1 MKFVRRKHLQ
11 EAVELN
17 ITAFMNLMVI
27 LVPFLLI
34 TAVFSRMT
42 VLELNLPALDTQE
55 NSQQQLKLALQL
67 VVRETSFDIQDANL
81 GLIRRIERSADAV
94 DWKLFTKVLLEIK
107 SRFPEEQ
114 NITLLLEPGVSY
126 KTMIEVMDHVRSAD
140 IVQIANLETVE
151 LFPNISIGDA
161 PAVTVL
167 DPAAANPDAISPAGL
182 QDNTGQPQDDTETQL

>member
-1 MKFVRRKHLQ
+1 MKFPRRKHLQ

-42 VLELNLPALDTQE
+42 VLELNLPTLDEAQE
-55 NSQQQLKLALQL
+55 NVQEELKLALQL
-67 VVRETSFDIQDANL
+67 VIRESSFDIQDANL
-81 GLIRRIERSADAV
+81 GLIRRIERNPSGE
-94 DWKLFTKVLLEIK
+94 DWKTFSQVLIEIK

-114 NITLLLEPGVSY
+114 SITLLLEPGVSY

-140 IVQIANLETVE
+140 VVQVASLETVE
-151 LFPNISIGDA
+151 LFPEISIGDA
-161 PAVTVL
+161 PALTIV
-167 DPAAANPDAISPAGL
+167 DPA
-182 QDNTGQPQDDTETQL
+182 QQPVQEVQQ

>member
-1 MKFVRRKHLQ
+1 MKFPRRKHLQ

-42 VLELNLPALDTQE
+42 VLELNLPTLDEAQK
-55 NSQQQLKLALQL
+55 NSQEELKLALQL
-67 VVRETSFDIQDANL
+67 VVRESSFDIQDANL
-81 GLIRRIERSADAV
+81 GLIRRIERNPNGE
-94 DWKLFTKVLLEIK
+94 DWKIFSQVLIEIK

-140 IVQIANLETVE
+140 VVQLASLETVE
-151 LFPNISIGDA
+151 LFPEISIGDA
-161 PAVTVL
+161 PALTIVE
-167 DPAAANPDAISPAGL
+167 PAQEA
-182 QDNTGQPQDDTETQL
+182 QP

>member
-1 MKFVRRKHLQ
+1 M
-11 EAVELN
+11 ELN

-42 VLELNLPALDTQE
+42 VLELNLPTLDEAQE
-55 NSQQQLKLALQL
+55 NSQEELKLALQL
-67 VVRETSFDIQDANL
+67 VVRESSFDIQDANL
-81 GLIRRIERSADAV
+81 GLIRRIERNPNGE
-94 DWKLFTKVLLEIK
+94 DWKIFSQVLIEIK

-140 IVQIANLETVE
+140 VVQLASLETVE
-151 LFPNISIGDA
+151 LFPEISIGDA
-161 PAVTVL
+161 PALTIVE
-167 DPAAANPDAISPAGL
+167 PAQEA
-182 QDNTGQPQDDTETQL
+182 QP